1 MLDRRTILHG
11 VAAIAVAMGLATGAG
26 LAQAQDYPN
35 KPVSLVIPYP
45 PGGPTDLL
53 GRLVA
58 DRLSQKWGQPVV
70 VDNKPGASGSI
81 GADFVARAAPD
92 GYTLVLGNNASHGA
106 YELLNPSTVPYKTLE
121 NFEPLSL
128 IGLAPVI
135 MIVNNDVPA
144 NNIKEFVEYAKAN
157 PGKVNFGSAAV
168 GSSPHFA
175 GEMLNLAAG
184 IDMTHVPFNGTAPA
198 IQALLSGSIQTYSG
212 GVSSVMPH
220 VQAGKA
226 KAMGAIASERL
237 SGAPDVPT
245 MREQGVDIAYD
256 SWYGLLAPAGVPA
269 ELLDKINADINAVL
283 DGDETKEALVKL
295 GFERKLGSRQE
306 FRKMLEEE
314 IAGTSNLIKEAGIE
328 VQ

>member
-1 MLDRRTILHG
+1 MFDRRTILHG
-11 VAAIAVAMGLATGAG
+11 VAAVAVALGLGAG
-26 LAQAQDYPN
+26 AAVAQNYPS
-35 KPVSLVIPYP
+35 KPVTLVIPYP

-53 GRLVA
+53 GRMVA

-70 VDNKPGASGSI
+70 VENKPGASGSI
-81 GADFVARAAPD
+81 GADFVARAEPD

-121 NFEPLSL
+121 NFEPISL

-135 MIVNNDVPA
+135 MIVGNHVPA
-144 NNIKEFVEYAKAN
+144 NNIKEFIDYAKAN
-157 PGKVNFGSAAV
+157 PGKVSFGSAAV

-175 GEMLNLAAG
+175 GEMLNIAAG
-184 IDMTHVPFNGTAPA
+184 IDMIHAPFNGTAPA
-198 IQALLSGSIQTYSG
+198 IQALLSGAIDTYSG

-245 MREQGVDIAYD
+245 MREQGIDIAYD

-269 ELLDKINADINAVL
+269 DILDKINADTNAVL
-283 DGDETKEALVKL
+283 DGDENKAALVKL
-295 GFERKLGSRQE
+295 GFERKLGTRQE
-306 FRKMLEEE
+306 FRSMLEAE
-314 IAGTSNLIKEAGIE
+314 IAGTAELIKEAGIE